1 MAGRPI
7 EFSPDGLGNSD
18 QGPRKAF
25 KQGLWATENVPSF
38 CYVHVCR
45 EKSTVPKS
53 PDFTHE
59 EIKGWRKQVGSLETN
74 LKVVSSK
81 LQQAFCYEELGGNR
95 LIISISFFPSFRQ
108 VLSESSKFTKNLQ
121 SLPAT
126 HTLLF
131 AMENPVTRFSKQ
143 QQ

>member
-1 MAGRPI
+1 MAGRPK
-7 EFSPDGLGNSD
+7 EFSPDGLGSPD

-25 KQGLWATENVPSF
+25 KQGVWPTENVPSF
-38 CYVHVCR
+38 CYVHVCGER
-45 EKSTVPKS
+45 STVPKS

-59 EIKGWRKQVGSLETN
+59 EIKGWRKEVGSLQTN

-81 LQQAFCYEELGGNR
+81 LQSASCYEELGGNH

-108 VLSESSKFTKNLQ
+108 LLSESSKFTKNLQ

-126 HTLLF
+126 HTLLS